1 MKKIFFSN
9 LCFFIALFVFAE
21 TNVRINKEMYVKE
34 NLRLRSGE
42 STASSLVAVMRVGSK
57 VKILELGKEEI
68 IDSIRSNWV
77 KIEVLNG
84 KTKSGDI
91 IENGTR
97 GWCFGGYLSD
107 YVGKFDYIDLSNRD
121 FKIQKIQFKNDRDA
135 AAWEKL
141 AGLYF
146 VGSPHKTI
154 SEPEEINTPWG
165 KDYGDFGL
173 GCHSVSYENGTWIHG
188 GDGEAEEFEQESIS
202 QDKTVFLMKNRH
214 YSQTW
219 KIDGEYLYINNNPY
233 YKITGPDCYKRFLK
247 QFIKNYND
255 AVFKYRRDVSKL
267 TEKLGTVPYE
277 ILKALETG
285 DIKTYSKYVNKKN
298 TVNLKIGDYMKNTSF
313 SYQNLLAETEDVKSA
328 FDFMKSDLITHANV
342 INSIQ
347 PIINEFVE
355 TTTEEFEKE
364 YPDANVLVEYLFNEY
379 EQIEMIFKIDA
390 DSINLIGLKEYS
402 VFRP

>member
-68 IDSIRSNWV
+68 IDSICSNWV

-107 YVGKFDYIDLSNRD
+107 YVGRFDYIDLSNRD

-188 GDGEAEEFEQESIS
+188 GDGEAEEFELESIS
-202 QDKTVFLMKNRH
+202 PDKTVFLMKNRY

-267 TEKLGTVPYE
+267 TEKLEPVPYE
-277 ILKALETG
+277 ILKALATG
-285 DIKTYSKYVNKKN
+285 DVKAYSKYANKKSA
-298 TVNLKIGDYMKNTSF
+298 VNLKIGDYMENTNF
-313 SYQNLLAETEDVKSA
+313 SYQNLLAETEDVKRA

-342 INSIQ
+342 IDSIQ
-347 PIINEFVE
+347 PTINEFVE

-364 YPDANVLVEYLFNEY
+364 YTDANVLVEYLFNEY
-379 EQIEMIFKIDA
+379 EQIEMFFKIDGNNV
-390 DSINLIGLKEYS
+390 ILVGLKEYS
-402 VFRP
+402 VFRR

>member
-1 MKKIFFSN
+1 MKKIFCSTGF
-9 LCFFIALFVFAE
+9 FFIALFIFAE
-21 TNVRINKEMYVKE
+21 TNMQINKEMYVKE
-34 NLRLRSGE
+34 NLRLRSEE
-42 STASSLVAVMRVGSK
+42 STASSVVAVMRVGSK

-107 YVGKFDYIDLSNRD
+107 YVGRFDYIDLSNRD

-154 SEPEEINTPWG
+154 SEPKETDTPWG
-165 KDYGDFGL
+165 KDYGFGL

-188 GDGEAEEFEQESIS
+188 GDGEAEEFELESIS
-202 QDKTVFLMKNRH
+202 PDKTVFLMKNRY

-267 TEKLGTVPYE
+267 TEKLETVPYE
-277 ILKALETG
+277 ILKALATG
-285 DIKTYSKYVNKKN
+285 DVKAYSKYANKKSA
-298 TVNLKIGDYMKNTSF
+298 VNLKIGDYMENTNF
-313 SYQNLLAETEDVKSA
+313 SYQNLLAETEDVKRA

-342 INSIQ
+342 IDSIQ
-347 PIINEFVE
+347 PTINEFVK

-364 YPDANVLVEYLFNEY
+364 YTDANILVEYLFNEY
-379 EQIEMIFKIDA
+379 EQIEMFFKIDGNNV
-390 DSINLIGLKEYS
+390 ILVGLKEYS
-402 VFRP
+402 VFRR

>member
-1 MKKIFFSN
+1 MKKIFCSTGF
-9 LCFFIALFVFAE
+9 FFIALFIFAE
-21 TNVRINKEMYVKE
+21 TNMQINKEMYVKE
-34 NLRLRSGE
+34 NLKLRSEE
-42 STASSLVAVMRVGSK
+42 STASSVVAVMRGGSK
-57 VKILELGKEEI
+57 VKILGLGKEEI

-77 KIEVLNG
+77 KIEVLNE
-84 KTKSGDI
+84 KSKSGDVI
-91 IENGTR
+91 KKGTK

-107 YVGKFDYIDLSNRD
+107 YVGRFDYIDLSNRD
-121 FKIQKIQFKNDRDA
+121 FKIEKIQFKNESDA

-154 SEPEEINTPWG
+154 SEPKEIDTPWG
-165 KDYGDFGL
+165 KDYGFGL

-188 GDGEAEEFEQESIS
+188 GDGEAEEFELESIS
-202 QDKTVFLMKNRH
+202 PDKTVFLMKNRY

-267 TEKLGTVPYE
+267 TEKLETVPYE
-277 ILKALETG
+277 ILKALATG
-285 DIKTYSKYVNKKN
+285 DVKAYSKYANKKSA
-298 TVNLKIGDYMKNTSF
+298 VNLKIGDYMENTNF
-313 SYQNLLAETEDVKSA
+313 SYQNLLAETEDVKRA

-342 INSIQ
+342 IDSIQ
-347 PIINEFVE
+347 PTINEFVE

-364 YPDANVLVEYLFNEY
+364 YTDANVLVEYLFNEY
-379 EQIEMIFKIDA
+379 EQIEMFFKIDGNNV
-390 DSINLIGLKEYS
+390 ILVGLKEYS

>member
-107 YVGKFDYIDLSNRD
+107 YVGRFDYIDLSNRD

-188 GDGEAEEFEQESIS
+188 GDGEAEEFELESIS

-342 INSIQ
+342 INTIQ

-364 YPDANVLVEYLFNEY
+364 YPDANVLVECLFNEY

>member
-1 MKKIFFSN
+1 MKKIFCSTGF
-9 LCFFIALFVFAE
+9 FFIALFIFAE
-21 TNVRINKEMYVKE
+21 TNMQINKEMYVKE
-34 NLRLRSGE
+34 NLRLRSEE
-42 STASSLVAVMRVGSK
+42 STASSVVAVMRVGSK

-107 YVGKFDYIDLSNRD
+107 YVGRFDYIDLSNRD

-135 AAWEKL
+135 VAWEKL

-188 GDGEAEEFEQESIS
+188 GDGEAEEFELESIS

>member
-1 MKKIFFSN
+1 MKKIFCSTGF
-9 LCFFIALFVFAE
+9 FFIALFIFAE
-21 TNVRINKEMYVKE
+21 TNMQINKEMYVKE
-34 NLRLRSGE
+34 NLRLRSEE
-42 STASSLVAVMRVGSK
+42 STASSVVAVMRVGSK

-84 KTKSGDI
+84 KSKSGDVI
-91 IENGTR
+91 KKGTK

-107 YVGKFDYIDLSNRD
+107 YVGRFDYIDLSNRD
-121 FKIQKIQFKNDRDA
+121 FKIEKIQFKNESDA

-154 SEPEEINTPWG
+154 SEPKEIDTPWG
-165 KDYGDFGL
+165 KDYGFGL

-188 GDGEAEEFEQESIS
+188 GDGEAEEFELESIS
-202 QDKTVFLMKNRH
+202 PDKTVFLMKNRY

-255 AVFKYRRDVSKL
+255 AVFKYRRDISKL
-267 TEKLGTVPYE
+267 TEKLETVPYE
-277 ILKALETG
+277 ILKALATG
-285 DIKTYSKYVNKKN
+285 DVKAYSKYANKKSA
-298 TVNLKIGDYMKNTSF
+298 VNLKIGDYMENTNF
-313 SYQNLLAETEDVKSA
+313 SYQNLLAETEDVKRA

-342 INSIQ
+342 IDSIQ
-347 PIINEFVE
+347 PTINEFVE

-364 YPDANVLVEYLFNEY
+364 YTDANVLVEYLFNEY
-379 EQIEMIFKIDA
+379 EQIEMFFKIDGNNV
-390 DSINLIGLKEYS
+390 ILVGLKEYS

>member
-21 TNVRINKEMYVKE
+21 TNVRIKEEMYVKE

-107 YVGKFDYIDLSNRD
+107 YVGRFDYIDLSNRD
-121 FKIQKIQFKNDRDA
+121 FKIEKIQFKNESDA

-188 GDGEAEEFEQESIS
+188 GDGEAEEFELESIS

>member
-1 MKKIFFSN
+1 MKKIFCSTGF
-9 LCFFIALFVFAE
+9 FFIALFIFAE
-21 TNVRINKEMYVKE
+21 TNMQINKEMYVKE
-34 NLRLRSGE
+34 NLRLRSEE
-42 STASSLVAVMRVGSK
+42 STASSVVAVMRVGSK

-84 KTKSGDI
+84 KSKSGDVI
-91 IENGTR
+91 KKGTK

-107 YVGKFDYIDLSNRD
+107 YVGRFDYIDLSNRD
-121 FKIQKIQFKNDRDA
+121 FKIEKIQFKNESDA

-154 SEPEEINTPWG
+154 SEPKEIDTPWG
-165 KDYGDFGL
+165 KDYGFGL

-188 GDGEAEEFEQESIS
+188 GDGEAEEFELESIS
-202 QDKTVFLMKNRH
+202 PDKTVFLMKNRY

-267 TEKLGTVPYE
+267 TEKLETVSYE
-277 ILKALETG
+277 ILKALATG
-285 DIKTYSKYVNKKN
+285 DVKAYSKYANKKSA
-298 TVNLKIGDYMKNTSF
+298 VNLKIGDYMENTNF
-313 SYQNLLAETEDVKSA
+313 SYQNLLAETEDVKRA

-342 INSIQ
+342 IDSIQ
-347 PIINEFVE
+347 PTINEFVK

-364 YPDANVLVEYLFNEY
+364 YTDANVLVGYLFNKY
-379 EQIEMIFKIDA
+379 EQIEMFFKIDGNNV
-390 DSINLIGLKEYS
+390 ILVGLKEYS

>member
-1 MKKIFFSN
+1 MKKIFCSTGF
-9 LCFFIALFVFAE
+9 FFIALFIFAE
-21 TNVRINKEMYVKE
+21 TNMQINKEMYVKE
-34 NLRLRSGE
+34 NLRLRSEE
-42 STASSLVAVMRVGSK
+42 STASSVVAVMRVGSK

-84 KTKSGDI
+84 KSKSGDVI
-91 IENGTR
+91 KKGTK

-107 YVGKFDYIDLSNRD
+107 YVGRFDYIDLSNRD
-121 FKIQKIQFKNDRDA
+121 FKIEKIQFKNESDA

-154 SEPEEINTPWG
+154 SEPKEIDTPWG
-165 KDYGDFGL
+165 KDYGFGL

-188 GDGEAEEFEQESIS
+188 GDGEAEEFELESIS
-202 QDKTVFLMKNRH
+202 PDKTVFLMKNRY

-255 AVFKYRRDVSKL
+255 AVFKYRRNVSKL
-267 TEKLGTVPYE
+267 TEKLETVPYE
-277 ILKALETG
+277 ILKALATG
-285 DIKTYSKYVNKKN
+285 DVKAYSKYANKKSA
-298 TVNLKIGDYMKNTSF
+298 VNLKIGDYMENTNF
-313 SYQNLLAETEDVKSA
+313 SYQNLLAETEDVKRA
-328 FDFMKSDLITHANV
+328 FDFMKSDLITHVNV
-342 INSIQ
+342 IDSIQ
-347 PIINEFVE
+347 PTLNEFVE

-364 YPDANVLVEYLFNEY
+364 YTDANVLVEYLFNEY
-379 EQIEMIFKIDA
+379 EQIEMFFKIDGNNV
-390 DSINLIGLKEYS
+390 ILVGLKEYS

>member
-9 LCFFIALFVFAE
+9 LCFFIALFVFTE

-107 YVGKFDYIDLSNRD
+107 YVGMFDYIDLSNRD

-154 SEPEEINTPWG
+154 SEPKEIDTPWG
-165 KDYGDFGL
+165 KDYGFGL

-188 GDGEAEEFEQESIS
+188 GDGEAEEFELESIS

>member
-42 STASSLVAVMRVGSK
+42 STASSVVAVMRVGSK

-107 YVGKFDYIDLSNRD
+107 YVGRFDYIDLSNRD

-188 GDGEAEEFEQESIS
+188 GDGEAEEFELESIS

-277 ILKALETG
+277 ILKALETD

>member
-1 MKKIFFSN
+1 MKKIFCSTGF
-9 LCFFIALFVFAE
+9 FFIALFIFAE
-21 TNVRINKEMYVKE
+21 TNMQINKEMYVKE
-34 NLRLRSGE
+34 NLRLRSEE
-42 STASSLVAVMRVGSK
+42 STASSVVAVMRVGSK

-84 KTKSGDI
+84 KSKSGDVI
-91 IENGTR
+91 KKGTK

-107 YVGKFDYIDLSNRD
+107 YVGRFDYIDLSNRD
-121 FKIQKIQFKNDRDA
+121 FKIEKIQFKNESDA

-154 SEPEEINTPWG
+154 SEPKEIDTPWG
-165 KDYGDFGL
+165 KDYGFGL

-188 GDGEAEEFEQESIS
+188 GDGEAEEFELESIS
-202 QDKTVFLMKNRH
+202 PDKTVFLMKNRY

-247 QFIKNYND
+247 QFIKNYNN

-267 TEKLGTVPYE
+267 TENLETVPYE
-277 ILKALETG
+277 ILKALATG
-285 DIKTYSKYVNKKN
+285 DVKAYSKYANKKSA
-298 TVNLKIGDYMKNTSF
+298 VNLKIGDYMENTNF
-313 SYQNLLAETEDVKSA
+313 SYQNLLAETEDVKRA
-328 FDFMKSDLITHANV
+328 FDFMKSDLITH
-342 INSIQ
+342 
-347 PIINEFVE
+347 E

-364 YPDANVLVEYLFNEY
+364 YTDANVLVEYLFNEY
-379 EQIEMIFKIDA
+379 EQIEMFFKIDGNNV
-390 DSINLIGLKEYS
+390 ILVGLKEYS